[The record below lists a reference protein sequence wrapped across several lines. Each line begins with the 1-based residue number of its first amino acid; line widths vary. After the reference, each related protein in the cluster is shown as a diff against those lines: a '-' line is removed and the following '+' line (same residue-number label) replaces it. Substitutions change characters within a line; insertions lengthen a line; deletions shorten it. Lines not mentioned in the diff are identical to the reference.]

1 MVLLSRGRRALA
13 TYLALLLCYVSFN
26 LFLVQT
32 LYIHHDEGWY
42 LYASQLVYRGKLPY
56 LDFAYFQSPLLPY
69 VYGLFQYL
77 TGPSVLVGRLTS
89 LTLNLGLATFTIL
102 IARRLGGNLAA
113 IIALLCLGTSADFM
127 RVGSYANNVIL
138 SAFLAVLGTWWL
150 LRDWAKQSTQVM
162 ATGCWSL
169 AVLARLSLGLG
180 LALVVGFILWH
191 HRYRLID
198 AWTAVV
204 TPNLILLAGLGSFAI
219 MNFDRAHFNL
229 FAAQLGRRH
238 QVDWVVNPTSGV
250 SRLELALGSFLFYTS
265 ALLIISLLGS
275 VLLWNTFGSSL
286 QRLNNTQHSRRLV
299 VLIALLIPVVY
310 LPNILPGDL
319 YPTYLASPY
328 AFACILAGWL
338 VAKINQEKRLPRQAL
353 VGVAGLAI
361 ALAALIS
368 VIYLSII
375 ISWQNPGLQQ
385 LQTLSDYVKS
395 ITTPSDRLFTFETA
409 LAANTGRP
417 VTPGTAMSY
426 FSYFPK
432 FSTDQATRY
441 QVVNEDLLS
450 DQLTRREAELVLLTD
465 FDVHLIRNPAN
476 SSRTEPVALTQAQ
489 LFTLFPELKGGYYL
503 AKTTANYSEWN
514 NHLYIFRLNKED

>member
-1 MVLLSRGRRALA
+1 M
-13 TYLALLLCYVSFN
+13 
-26 LFLVQT
+26 
-32 LYIHHDEGWY
+32 
-42 LYASQLVYRGKLPY
+42 
-56 LDFAYFQSPLLPY
+56 
-69 VYGLFQYL
+69 
-77 TGPSVLVGRLTS
+77 
-89 LTLNLGLATFTIL
+89 
-102 IARRLGGNLAA
+102 
-113 IIALLCLGTSADFM
+113 
-127 RVGSYANNVIL
+127 
-138 SAFLAVLGTWWL
+138 
-150 LRDWAKQSTQVM
+150 
-162 ATGCWSL
+162 
-169 AVLARLSLGLG
+169 ARLSLGLG

-286 QRLNNTQHSRRLV
+286 QRLN
-299 VLIALLIPVVY
+299 
-310 LPNILPGDL
+310 
-319 YPTYLASPY
+319 
-328 AFACILAGWL
+328 
-338 VAKINQEKRLPRQAL
+338 QAL

-514 NHLYIFRLNKED
+514 NPLYIFRLNKED